1 MILVTNFH
9 FCGLDC
15 FCSIGK
21 RQSFHL
27 RSSPIL
33 PASRLVVALSR
44 SLSANS
50 YVVPIGR
57 SLTSSN
63 AQWIGLVMALK
74 VESAPIAYSLVKLSC
89 FN

>member
-1 MILVTNFH
+1 MILLTNFH
-9 FCGLDC
+9 LCGLDC
-15 FCSIGK
+15 FFSIGK
-21 RQSFHL
+21 RQSSHL
-27 RSSPIL
+27 RLSPIL

-50 YVVPIGR
+50 FVVSIGC

-63 AQWIGLVMALK
+63 AQWIELVMPLK
-74 VESAPIAYSLVKLSC
+74 VESALIAYSLATLS

>member
-1 MILVTNFH
+1 VILVTNFH

-27 RSSPIL
+27 RLSPIL

-44 SLSANS
+44 SLSAKS
-50 YVVPIGR
+50 FVVSIGC

-63 AQWIGLVMALK
+63 AQWIGLVMPLK
-74 VESAPIAYSLVKLSC
+74 VESALIAYSLAKLS